1 MTIKGDAYYG
11 KLSLDKTAELEKR
24 LENKISDTKTEVGY
38 RTITAEETFTSSP
51 VDNTVVKVFKWNVLK
66 KLGAQIRIIVNIPN
80 DTADVKITLN
90 GKELT
95 SATVTKSSKG
105 VHAGGVLPEGLN
117 SAVVTVSGK
126 TSFTATVSVT
136 YTGYFEICREEV
148 RLSYAGDGYIGK
160 FSGGEYGL
168 YSVAG
173 LEKLFS
179 VYGVG
184 CASAVKTADGNF
196 CLATYSEKAGGKI
209 RVVSGNGT
217 VLSEYSPGGAYTS
230 FAVRATDTGFIVY
243 AAKNF
248 RLREITLSGSA
259 ITETTTAI
267 KCKEITYAENGG
279 TKVLVAVAP
288 NGYSFVYEV
297 E

>member
-1 MTIKGDAYYG
+1 MTIKDDAYYG

-24 LENKISDTKTEVGY
+24 LENKISEDNAEVLY
-38 RTITAEETFTSSP
+38 RTVTEEESFTSSP
-51 VDNTVVKVFKWNVLK
+51 VDNTVVKSLRWNVLK
-66 KLGAQIRIIVNIPN
+66 KIGAKVRIVVSIPD

-90 GKELT
+90 GKELIPV
-95 SATVTKSSKG
+95 TVAKTGKTVRADG
-105 VHAGGVLPEGLN
+105 ILPEGLN
-117 SAVVTVSGK
+117 SAVVTVSGE

-184 CASAVKTADGNF
+184 CASAVKTDDGNF
-196 CLATYSEKAGGKI
+196 CLATYSEKDGGKI
-209 RVVSGNGT
+209 RVVSGDGT
-217 VLSEYSPGGAYTS
+217 VLSEYSRGGAYTS

-248 RLREITLSGSA
+248 RLREITLSGSV